1 MRAVFLLLLSFVKAS
16 VLLLLFFNGRVL
28 TKTLYL
34 LFSALSL
41 QLYVAAAATA
51 MVVLSSHTRMQ
62 MLCLQMADGVSI
74 PSQRSRFFA
83 LLYEQTILV
92 HTSAVVVVVLKLFFV
107 LLLFVC

>member
-1 MRAVFLLLLSFVKAS
+1 M
-16 VLLLLFFNGRVL
+16 
-28 TKTLYL
+28 
-34 LFSALSL
+34 
-41 QLYVAAAATA
+41 AAAATA

-92 HTSAVVVVVLKLFFV
+92 HTSAVIVVVVVVVLKLFFV